1 MGNDVSRG
9 KAPSKATFRS
19 NLLVAGWQKRKL
31 PTQLFGVVR
40 HAERADGV
48 FAFWEGGRWSSSE
61 DGRRQM
67 A

>member
-1 MGNDVSRG
+1 M
-9 KAPSKATFRS
+9 
-19 NLLVAGWQKRKL
+19 LVASWQKRKL

-61 DGRRQM
+61 DGRRFPLDPPLSDAGLDQ
-67 A
+67 ARG